1 MARIV
6 LETFGRARS
15 EILGFDSLAGENTA
29 AMRVLLAEM
38 IQQGY
43 LLAEGEAAYRRTEMG
58 RLAVAG
64 PLDVTLYTR
73 AGCHLCEEAKAQMAP
88 LLRRFGARL
97 HEVDIDRDPR
107 LRAEY
112 DYDVP
117 VIFLAD
123 RKVAKHR
130 VDLVQFERQLARAKG
145 TRREG
150 HC

>member
-1 MARIV
+1 MNPMARNV
-6 LETFGRARS
+6 LETFGRSRS
-15 EILGFDSLAGENTA
+15 EILRFDSLAGENTA

-58 RLAVAG
+58 RLAVSG

-73 AGCHLCEEAKAQMAP
+73 AGCHLCEEAKTEIAP

-97 HEVDIDRDPR
+97 REVDIDYDPQ
-107 LRAEY
+107 LRALY
-112 DYDVP
+112 GDDVP

-130 VDLVQFERQLARAKG
+130 VDLGQLQRQLERAGGK
-145 TRREG
+145 E
-150 HC
+150 